1 MTPPTHAK
9 TSFRVLVTVQFLG
22 AFNDNLFKQL
32 ILFLAART
40 LFPGQDMQGLAFMVF
55 ALPFVVFSGLAG
67 DISERYSKRNV
78 IFAMKGFEVL
88 VMALALIALQLQHWY
103 FLLAVLFIMGFQST
117 IFGPSKY
124 GAIPELVSA
133 NGLMRANGVISM
145 TTFMAILVGQALA
158 GPLLDQFADRM
169 WISGLVCVVLA
180 LLGAGLAAMMGKLP
194 RQKPDLKLT
203 INPLGSLFVTMGILR
218 RSQGLMNLVL
228 LNSTFWFNAGVI
240 QQAIVGL
247 GEPGYL
253 AVEDGQTWKLSVLM
267 VTLALAIMTGSL
279 TAPRFRNHLKAGS
292 MTILGASG
300 MFAGQGLMLLIGP
313 VFGAE
318 GAGYWYAITLMALI
332 GFSGAFFVVPVGSFL
347 QYAPPVGM
355 KGQTFAVNNFMNF
368 LFLVL
373 AGLFYLVARNVV
385 NLGPTTSQFIAGL
398 ILIVVLY
405 WCREPL
411 AGMKIETE
419 S

>member
-1 MTPPTHAK
+1 
-9 TSFRVLVTVQFLG
+9 
-22 AFNDNLFKQL
+22 
-32 ILFLAART
+32 
-40 LFPGQDMQGLAFMVF
+40 MVF

-78 IFAMKGFEVL
+78 IFAMKGFEIL

-124 GAIPELVSA
+124 GAIPELVPA
-133 NGLMRANGVISM
+133 NGLIRANGVIAM
-145 TTFMAILVGQALA
+145 TTFMAILIGQALA
-158 GPLLDQFADRM
+158 GPLLDQFADQM

-194 RQKPDLKLT
+194 RQKPDLKLS
-203 INPLGSLFVTMGILR
+203 INPFGNLFVTMGILR
-218 RSQGLMNLVL
+218 RRQGLMNIVL

-240 QQAIVGL
+240 QQSIVAL

-253 AVEDGQTWKLSVLM
+253 AIEDGQNWKLSLLM
-267 VTLALAIMTGSL
+267 VTLALAIMTGSV
-279 TAPRFRNHLKAGS
+279 TAPRFRNHLSAGS
-292 MTILGASG
+292 MAILGACG

-318 GAGYWYAITLMALI
+318 GAGYLFAVVVMALV
-332 GFSGAFFVVPVGSFL
+332 GFLGAFFVVPIQSFL
-347 QYAPPVGM
+347 QYAPPAGM

-373 AGLFYLVARNVV
+373 AGLFYLVARNLV
-385 NLGPTTSQFIAGL
+385 NFGPTVSQFIAGL
-398 ILIVVLY
+398 ILIMVLF
-405 WCREPL
+405 WCRE
-411 AGMKIETE
+411 AIRDMKIETE